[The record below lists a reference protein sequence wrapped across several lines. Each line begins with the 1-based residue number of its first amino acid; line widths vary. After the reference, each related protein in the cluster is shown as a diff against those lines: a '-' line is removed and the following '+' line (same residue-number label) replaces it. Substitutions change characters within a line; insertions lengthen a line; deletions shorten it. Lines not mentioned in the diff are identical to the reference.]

1 MEPTINVKKN
11 GNIYHNKRGN
21 DEKKENVKN
30 NANNKMSNNNE
41 KIYKPLQDITKNSEI
56 KSFNQNVILWSS
68 SFFSLKEDDLKIFG
82 NEIKKRNIFK
92 RCFQRIHKNK
102 RRRCMSFNPYRVPLS
117 CKKVTLD
124 EMLISEPKIK
134 KKKKKKKK
142 IYNNPNMPHD
152 YFFKKYILRA
162 KKKKWLETH
171 LYHSKKF
178 KMTDIYGY
186 KLALK
191 NCDKISR
198 RIFRYHKRKS
208 LIHDMSYVEVLQISG
223 NENDIIHI
231 LKKITNIEQAN
242 MLREKYLLGILLGKI
257 FIYKYE
263 NIQGKLKYEKN
274 NFQMNQLNQQE
285 NHNLFKNN
293 DNNFFN
299 AKNCLICPAYFL
311 WRSMEKK
318 KKKSKKGKKKS
329 RINTTNQV
337 NEYKN
342 DNEATKIK
350 NKNKSEVL
358 RDLWIFIHPVCLK
371 EIIENF
377 EIIISCEINNISH
390 KVDIKHIKNICMYEL
405 IGPNS
410 FNLLTNIL
418 KVKSKYIMKE
428 KKDIY
433 HYKYEN
439 ITLPKD
445 FVIPMYAI
453 LPKTIGPF
461 LLNYK
466 INEKLY
472 DKLVN
477 NIDKQTYVESNKIN
491 EQMIKENR
499 NNKSSTCLNA
509 LNYLREKNEKGN
521 KFLLKSNNFSPYD
534 NNILMND
541 KIKQNVIKTFKINKY
556 EHVRS
561 RKKKK
566 VKLAILKMLRNNKN
580 IAPYDVIKEK
590 KKKNEDEKVENDSE
604 QVLNNNI
611 NEKKQNNTFL
621 NLVNEVDINIKKGK
635 YSSTIFDNNNIL
647 NSYVD
652 NFLDECKKEEMDKN
666 NRSDIWSIK
675 QSEQD
680 EILTELQKTKEQ
692 IKNNS
697 QKYIKIPILIINKSD
712 NNNNKR
718 FFILCPAKKKSSVL
732 FHLLV
737 RNGSIAI
744 GLKEREKIFK
754 CLDFLC
760 YPKDF
765 PDSVGGIFY
774 NNLREQLSKKK
785 HFKKP
790 INKRVNYYCLGINNP
805 FNYSWISI
813 YPHTNNNVK
822 IIRVTDSYNAFLIK
836 TFLNRFVSI
845 SLNKLN
851 NINDLEKFYTF
862 MEDIKSK
869 FYVLSSYFISV
880 YVYAYKKG
888 TPKRLSHICSMPLK
902 KLIKFFIQYPNT
914 KKIQKWLVHKKIEE
928 KKIYNSKK
936 IEKPKE
942 PVISRYK
949 NRVVKKR
956 ELKKNANN
964 KENISYILQTE
975 DKQFDPQKCENN
987 NEEIIL
993 ASKKIIG
1000 FVSSGGHVLSKG
1012 YGYGVAHISFYLFLE
1027 NILYHIFVLKLIT
1040 SNEIKANQN
1049 GTEFTCLALMRNIN
1063 SSHYYHVWLSM
1074 VSEGKYLPF

>member
-1 MEPTINVKKN
+1 MKSTITVNKNESIYLSKK
-11 GNIYHNKRGN
+11 GD
-21 DEKKENVKN
+21 DE
-30 NANNKMSNNNE
+30 NNKLSKMDNNNE
-41 KIYKPLQDITKNSEI
+41 KIYKPLQDITNISEI

-82 NEIKKRNIFK
+82 SELKKRNIFK

-117 CKKVTLD
+117 CKKVAFD
-124 EMLISEPKIK
+124 EMLISEPKIM

-152 YFFKKYILRA
+152 YFYKKYILRA
-162 KKKKWLETH
+162 KKKNWLETH

-178 KMTDIYGY
+178 KMIDIYGY

-208 LIHDMSYVEVLQISG
+208 LIHDMSYVEVIQISG
-223 NENDIIHI
+223 NEHDIIHI
-231 LKKITNIEQAN
+231 LKKITNVEQAN
-242 MLREKYLLGILLGKI
+242 MLKEKYLLGILLGKI
-257 FIYKYE
+257 FIYKYDHVQE
-263 NIQGKLKYEKN
+263 KQTYEKDGTKTY
-274 NFQMNQLNQQE
+274 QPDQEE
-285 NHNLFKNN
+285 NHN
-293 DNNFFN
+293 FFN
-299 AKNCLICPAYFL
+299 VKNCLICPAYFL
-311 WRSMEKK
+311 WRSKEEKTTSSK
-318 KKKSKKGKKKS
+318 KDKKKSK
-329 RINTTNQV
+329 INLASQI

-342 DNEATKIK
+342 DKTEKME
-350 NKNKSEVL
+350 NKNKGDTL

-377 EIIISCEINNISH
+377 ENVISCEINRIYH

-410 FNLLTNIL
+410 FNLLVNIL
-418 KVKSKYIMKE
+418 KVKSKYVMKE

-433 HYKYEN
+433 HYKYEH

-445 FVIPMYAI
+445 FIIPMYAI

-466 INEKLY
+466 INENLS
-472 DKLVN
+472 DKLVE
-477 NIDKQTYVESNKIN
+477 NIDKQTNGDSNKIN
-491 EQMIKENR
+491 EQIVTEKE
-499 NNKSSTCLNA
+499 NNKSIPCLNA
-509 LNYLREKNEKGN
+509 LNYLREKNKKGN
-521 KFLLKSNNFSPYD
+521 KFLLKANNFSPYD
-534 NNILMND
+534 NNILMNE

-566 VKLAILKMLRNNKN
+566 VKLAILKMLSKNKN
-580 IAPYDVIKEK
+580 IAPYDVVKEK
-590 KKKNEDEKVENDSE
+590 KQS
-604 QVLNNNI
+604 
-611 NEKKQNNTFL
+611 NTTL
-621 NLVNEVDINIKKGK
+621 SLMNKVDINIKNERKN
-635 YSSTIFDNNNIL
+635 SSIFDNNIL
-647 NSYVD
+647 DNYVA
-652 NFLDECKKEEMDKN
+652 NFLDECKKEEMDRNNKN
-666 NRSDIWSIK
+666 DIWNVK

-680 EILTELQKTKEQ
+680 EILTELQKAKEQ

-712 NNNNKR
+712 NNNKR

-765 PDSVGGIFY
+765 PDSVGGMFY

-813 YPHTNNNVK
+813 YPYTNNNIK
-822 IIRVTDSYNAFLIK
+822 IIRVTDSYNIFLIK

-851 NINDLEKFYTF
+851 DINDLESFYTF

-869 FYVLSSYFISV
+869 FFVLSNYFISV
-880 YVYAYKKG
+880 YVYAYKEG
-888 TPKRLSHICSMPLK
+888 TPKRLSHICSISLK
-902 KLIKFFIQYPNT
+902 KLIKFFTQYPNT
-914 KKIQKWLVHKKIEE
+914 KKIQKWLVHKKIET

-964 KENISYILQTE
+964 KANISYILQTE
-975 DKQFDPQKCENN
+975 DKQSDPQKCENN
-987 NEEIIL
+987 NEEVIL

-1049 GTEFTCLALMRNIN
+1049 GTDFTCLALMRNTN
-1063 SSHYYHVWLSM
+1063 SPHYYHVWLSL
-1074 VSEGKYLPF
+1074 VPEDKYLPF

>member
-1 MEPTINVKKN
+1 MESTINGKKN
-11 GNIYHNKRGN
+11 ESSHLS
-21 DEKKENVKN
+21 KKENKEKENNIKN
-30 NANNKMSNNNE
+30 NENNKLAKMNNNNE
-41 KIYKPLQDITKNSEI
+41 KIYKPLQDITNNSEI

-82 NEIKKRNIFK
+82 IELKKRNIFK

-117 CKKVTLD
+117 CKKVAFD
-124 EMLISEPKIK
+124 EMLISEPKIM

-152 YFFKKYILRA
+152 YFYKKYIFRA
-162 KKKKWLETH
+162 KKKNWLETH

-178 KMTDIYGY
+178 KMIDIYGY

-191 NCDKISR
+191 NCSKISR

-208 LIHDMSYVEVLQISG
+208 LIHDMSYVEVIQISG

-242 MLREKYLLGILLGKI
+242 MIKGKYLLGILLGKM
-257 FIYKYE
+257 FIYKYDPAH
-263 NIQGKLKYEKN
+263 EKN
-274 NFQMNQLNQQE
+274 DTKTDQPGKEENQ
-285 NHNLFKNN
+285 
-293 DNNFFN
+293 NFFN
-299 AKNCLICPAYFL
+299 AENCLICPAYFL
-311 WRSMEKK
+311 WRSKEEKTTSSK
-318 KKKSKKGKKKS
+318 KDKKKSK
-329 RINTTNQV
+329 INLASQI

-342 DNEATKIK
+342 DKTEKIE
-350 NKNKSEVL
+350 NKNKGDTL

-377 EIIISCEINNISH
+377 ENVISCEINRISN
-390 KVDIKHIKNICMYEL
+390 KVNIKHIKNICMYEL

-410 FNLLTNIL
+410 FNLLVNIL
-418 KVKSKYIMKE
+418 KVKSKYIMRE

-433 HYKYEN
+433 HYKYEH
-439 ITLPKD
+439 ITLPTD

-466 INEKLY
+466 INENLS
-472 DKLVN
+472 DKLVE
-477 NIDKQTYVESNKIN
+477 NIDKQTNEDSNKIN
-491 EQMIKENR
+491 EQMVTEKEN
-499 NNKSSTCLNA
+499 NQNIPCLNA
-509 LNYLREKNEKGN
+509 LNYLREKNKKGN
-521 KFLLKSNNFSPYD
+521 KFLLKANNFSPYD
-534 NNILMND
+534 NNILMNE

-556 EHVRS
+556 KHVRS

-566 VKLAILKMLRNNKN
+566 VKLAILKMLSKNKN

-590 KKKNEDEKVENDSE
+590 KQS
-604 QVLNNNI
+604 
-611 NEKKQNNTFL
+611 NTFL
-621 NLVNEVDINIKKGK
+621 NLVNEVDINMKNERKNNA
-635 YSSTIFDNNNIL
+635 IFDNNMLDN
-647 NSYVD
+647 YVD
-652 NFLDECKKEEMDKN
+652 NFLDECKKEEMDRN
-666 NRSDIWSIK
+666 NQNDVWSVK
-675 QSEQD
+675 ESEED

-712 NNNNKR
+712 NNNKR

-732 FHLLV
+732 FNLLV

-765 PDSVGGIFY
+765 PDSVGGMAY
-774 NNLREQLSKKK
+774 NNIREQLSKKK

-813 YPHTNNNVK
+813 YPYTNNNIK
-822 IIRVTDSYNAFLIK
+822 IIRVTDSYNIFLIK

-851 NINDLEKFYTF
+851 DINDLESFYTF
-862 MEDIKSK
+862 MEDVKSK
-869 FYVLSSYFISV
+869 FYVLSNYFISV
-880 YVYAYKKG
+880 YVYAYKEG
-888 TPKRLSHICSMPLK
+888 TPKRLSHICSISLK
-902 KLIKFFIQYPNT
+902 KLIKFFTQYPNT
-914 KKIQKWLVHKKIEE
+914 KKIQKWLVHKKIEA

-964 KENISYILQTE
+964 KQNISYILQTE
-975 DKQFDPQKCENN
+975 DKQSDTQKCENN

-1040 SNEIKANQN
+1040 SNEIKASQN
-1049 GTEFTCLALMRNIN
+1049 GTDFTCLALMRNTN
-1063 SSHYYHVWLSM
+1063 SSHYYHGI
-1074 VSEGKYLPF
+1074 EI

>member
-1 MEPTINVKKN
+1 MGSPI
-11 GNIYHNKRGN
+11 
-21 DEKKENVKN
+21 NVKN
-30 NANNKMSNNNE
+30 NGTIYLSKKGSDEKGIKNNGNNKLAEMNNNNNNE
-41 KIYKPLQDITKNSEI
+41 KIYKPLQDISTNSEI

-68 SFFSLKEDDLKIFG
+68 SFFSLKEDDLQIFG
-82 NEIKKRNIFK
+82 NELKKRNIFK

-117 CKKVTLD
+117 CKKVTFD
-124 EMLISEPKIK
+124 EMLISEPKIM

-152 YFFKKYILRA
+152 YFYKKYILRA
-162 KKKKWLETH
+162 KKKNWLETH

-178 KMTDIYGY
+178 KMIDIYGY

-208 LIHDMSYVEVLQISG
+208 LIHDMSYVEVVQLSG

-231 LKKITNIEQAN
+231 LKKVTNVEQAN
-242 MLREKYLLGILLGKI
+242 MLKDKYLLGILLGKL
-257 FIYKYE
+257 FIYKYDNVQEKQTYE
-263 NIQGKLKYEKN
+263 NN
-274 NFQMNQLNQQE
+274 NTKAYQPDQE
-285 NHNLFKNN
+285 EN
-293 DNNFFN
+293 NNFFN

-311 WRSMEKK
+311 WRSKEEKTTS
-318 KKKSKKGKKKS
+318 SKKGKK
-329 RINTTNQV
+329 RNNINIASQI

-342 DNEATKIK
+342 DEIEKME
-350 NKNKSEVL
+350 NKNKGDNL

-377 EIIISCEINNISH
+377 ENVISCEINRISH
-390 KVDIKHIKNICMYEL
+390 RVNIKHIKNICMYEL

-410 FNLLTNIL
+410 FNLLVNIL

-428 KKDIY
+428 RKDIY
-433 HYKYEN
+433 HYKYEH
-439 ITLPKD
+439 ITLPND

-466 INEKLY
+466 INDNLSG
-472 DKLVN
+472 KLVE
-477 NIDKQTYVESNKIN
+477 NIDKQTNIDSSKIDEQVERGSMHN
-491 EQMIKENR
+491 Q
-499 NNKSSTCLNA
+499 SSPCLNA
-509 LNYLREKNEKGN
+509 LNYLREKNKKGN
-521 KFLLKSNNFSPYD
+521 KFLLKANNFSPYD
-534 NNILMND
+534 NNILMNE

-561 RKKKK
+561 RKKQK
-566 VKLAILKMLRNNKN
+566 VRLAILKMLSKNKN

-590 KKKNEDEKVENDSE
+590 KQS
-604 QVLNNNI
+604 
-611 NEKKQNNTFL
+611 NTFL
-621 NLVNEVDINIKKGK
+621 RLVNKVDINIKNERKNN
-635 YSSTIFDNNNIL
+635 SIFDNNIL
-647 NSYVD
+647 DNYVD
-652 NFLDECKKEEMDKN
+652 NFLNECKKEETDKN
-666 NRSDIWSIK
+666 NRNVK

-680 EILTELQKTKEQ
+680 EILTELQNTKEQ

-712 NNNNKR
+712 NNNKR

-744 GLKEREKIFK
+744 GLKEREKILK
-754 CLDFLC
+754 CLEFLC

-774 NNLREQLSKKK
+774 NNLREELSKKK

-790 INKRVNYYCLGINNP
+790 INKRINYYCLGINNP

-813 YPHTNNNVK
+813 YPYTNNNIK
-822 IIRVTDSYNAFLIK
+822 IIRVTDSYNIFLIK
-836 TFLNRFVSI
+836 TFLNRFISI

-851 NINDLEKFYTF
+851 NINDLESFYTF

-869 FYVLSSYFISV
+869 FCVLSNYFISV
-880 YVYAYKKG
+880 YVYAYKEG
-888 TPKRLSHICSMPLK
+888 TPKRLSHICSMSLK
-902 KLIKFFIQYPNT
+902 KLIKFFTQYPNT
-914 KKIQKWLVHKKIEE
+914 KKIQNWLVHKKIEA

-956 ELKKNANN
+956 ELKKNANS
-964 KENISYILQTE
+964 KADISYILQTE
-975 DKQFDPQKCENN
+975 DNQSDSQICENN

-1012 YGYGVAHISFYLFLE
+1012 YGYGVGHISFYLFLE

-1049 GTEFTCLALMRNIN
+1049 GTDFTCLALMRNIN
-1063 SSHYYHVWLSM
+1063 SSHYYHVWLSL
-1074 VSEGKYLPF
+1074 VPEDKYLPF

>member
-1 MEPTINVKKN
+1 MEPTTNVKKN
-11 GNIYHNKRGN
+11 GNIYHDNRGN
-21 DEKKENVKN
+21 DEKEEDIKN
-30 NANNKMSNNNE
+30 NRNNIVTKMNNNNE
-41 KIYKPLQDITKNSEI
+41 KIYKRLQDITQNSEI

-68 SFFSLKEDDLKIFG
+68 SFFSLKEEDLKIFG

-117 CKKVTLD
+117 CKKVTFD
-124 EMLISEPKIK
+124 EMLISEPKIM

-142 IYNNPNMPHD
+142 IYNNPDMPHD

-223 NENDIIHI
+223 NETDIIKI

-242 MLREKYLLGILLGKI
+242 MLREKYLLGILLGNI
-257 FIYKYE
+257 FIYKYDNKQE
-263 NIQGKLKYEKN
+263 KLKYEKKD
-274 NFQMNQLNQQE
+274 FQTNQLNQKKNQ
-285 NHNLFKNN
+285 NLFKNN
-293 DNNFFN
+293 NNNFFN
-299 AKNCLICPAYFL
+299 AKNF
-311 WRSMEKK
+311 
-318 KKKSKKGKKKS
+318 
-329 RINTTNQV
+329 

-342 DNEATKIK
+342 DNETTQIK
-350 NKNKSEVL
+350 NKNTNENL
-358 RDLWIFIHPVCLK
+358 RDLWIFIHPICLK
-371 EIIENF
+371 EVIENF
-377 EIIISCEINNISH
+377 ETLLSCEINNISN

-418 KVKSKYIMKE
+418 KTKSKYIMKE

-445 FVIPMYAI
+445 FVISMYAI

-466 INEKLY
+466 INEKIS
-472 DKLVN
+472 DRLVEN
-477 NIDKQTYVESNKIN
+477 VNKQSCVQNSQIN
-491 EQMIKENR
+491 EKIIKT
-499 NNKSSTCLNA
+499 NKKNKNSPCLNS

-521 KFLLKSNNFSPYD
+521 KFLLKENNFSPYD
-534 NNILMND
+534 NNILMNE

-590 KKKNEDEKVENDSE
+590 KKKKNEDGKVGDEDKKND
-604 QVLNNNI
+604 
-611 NEKKQNNTFL
+611 TFL
-621 NLVNEVDINIKKGK
+621 SLVNEVDINIKNEKNN
-635 YSSTIFDNNNIL
+635 STIFDNNIL
-647 NSYVD
+647 DDYVD
-652 NFLDECKKEEMDKN
+652 NFLSECKKEEMDKN
-666 NRSDIWSIK
+666 NPSGDIWNIK

-680 EILTELQKTKEQ
+680 EILTELQNTKEQ

-813 YPHTNNNVK
+813 YPYTNNNIK
-822 IIRVTDSYNAFLIK
+822 IIRVTDSYNSFLIK

-851 NINDLEKFYTF
+851 NINDLETFYTF

-880 YVYAYKKG
+880 YVYAYKEG
-888 TPKRLSHICSMPLK
+888 TPKRLSHICSMSLK
-902 KLIKFFIQYPNT
+902 KLIKFFTQYPNT

-964 KENISYILQTE
+964 KENVSYTLQTE
-975 DKQFDPQKCENN
+975 DKQIDPQKCENN

-1027 NILYHIFVLKLIT
+1027 NILYHIFALKLIT

-1063 SSHYYHVWLSM
+1063 SSHYYHVWLSL